1 MIMDK
6 FLYGTQYYRA
16 PTPLPEEWDGDME
29 NVKKLGMDT
38 VQIRIQWRFNEPRE
52 GEYKFD
58 DVDGLFEKAKKNGL
72 KVIFKFLLETAP
84 QYVYDKYDGYRVASD
99 NTIIRS
105 SSHGAFYVGGWLPC
119 FTNPD
124 VQAAAMRFVETMVQ
138 RYKDEPNL
146 ILWHVWNEPRNRPV
160 GECYCKHCR
169 KAYGEWLKKEYGTI
183 ENFNAIFGTGEESF
197 EKPQLPGMAHGFWD
211 AYLFKKYKS
220 GEGIRAV
227 LRKCY
232 ESIKKYDDTRPIMA
246 HAGFNA
252 SMQFEL
258 GDLSNDE
265 IVGKA
270 VDFYGTSLPAPDEF
284 RTHEDRQTTQLM
296 LDYLYAVDKNFF
308 CHEIYP
314 SLGCFEYYDDT
325 PALEYKI
332 WSALASGAKGICF
345 WQYRAERLGNEQDCS
360 GIAKMNGEPR
370 DICAGVKRVGDV
382 LKEHGDL
389 FLRAEPERNGVGI
402 VFDFDSFLLSLLED
416 YSQNLYEFKTNEK
429 AIGYYHDSHQGGYRL
444 FSDAD
449 YDVNYVLA
457 GRPQEFKKFK
467 ALYFPYYNM
476 ADKALEEPL
485 YEYVQKGGIV
495 FADEGFALRD
505 RRNTWLNIN
514 DMAFEKL
521 ANVYVERRVKTS
533 VKPASI
539 VLNGEKINVSPYSAR
554 LTLKGG
560 KTLVCFEDGTPAIV
574 EYSIG
579 KGKFVYFAAPM
590 GYSYY
595 HEHEQAWL
603 AFVKEYLTENSELRQ
618 KEYSNQ
624 KKGVYQKTLLGDGYS
639 LEIVRNWSDGVQE
652 IAVGACKKVLTG
664 QPVENGVVKLAS
676 KDTLCFV
683 SGN

>member
-1 MIMDK
+1 MFFKEI
-6 FLYGTQYYRA
+6 LYGTQYYRA
-16 PTPLPEEWDGDME
+16 PTPLPEEWDKDMANIE
-29 NVKKLGMDT
+29 RIGLDT

-58 DVDGLFEKAKKNGL
+58 DIDGLFATAKKHNL

-84 QYVYDKYDGYRVASD
+84 QYVYDKYDGYRVAAD

-124 VQAAAMRFVETMVQ
+124 VNAAAMRFVETMVK

-169 KAYGEWLKKEYGTI
+169 KAYGKWLKKEYGTI
-183 ENFNAIFGTGEESF
+183 DRFNEIFGTGEESF
-197 EKPQLPGMAHGFWD
+197 DNPQLPGMAHGFWD

-220 GEGIRAV
+220 GEAIRAV
-227 LRKCY
+227 LRGCY
-232 ESIKKYDDTRPIMA
+232 ESIKKYDTTRPIMA

-265 IVGKA
+265 IVSKA
-270 VDFYGTSLPAPDEF
+270 VDFYGTSLPAPDCF
-284 RTHEDRQTTQLM
+284 RTHEDRQVTQLM
-296 LDYLYAVDKNFF
+296 LDYLYAVDNNFF

-325 PALEYKI
+325 PTLEYKI
-332 WSALASGAKGICF
+332 WSALAAGAKGICF

-370 DICAGVKRVGDV
+370 EICDGVKRVSDV
-382 LKEHGDL
+382 LKKYNEL
-389 FLRAEPERNGVGI
+389 FLHASPEQGGVGI
-402 VFDFDSFLLSLLED
+402 VFDFDSLLLSLIED

-429 AIGYYHDSHQGGYRL
+429 EIGYYHHSHQGGYRL
-444 FSDAD
+444 FGDAG
-449 YDVNYVLA
+449 YNVGYVLA
-457 GRPQEFKKFK
+457 SKPQEFKKFK
-467 ALYFPYYNM
+467 ALYFPNYSM
-476 ADKALEEPL
+476 ADTALEKPL
-485 YEYVQKGGIV
+485 YEYVKEGGIV

-505 RRNTWLNIN
+505 RKNTWLNI
-514 DMAFEKL
+514 DKMPFTSL
-521 ANVYVERRVKTS
+521 ADVFVERRVKTS
-533 VKPASI
+533 IEPQKI
-539 VLNGEKINVSPYSAR
+539 LLNGEKIDVSPYAAR
-554 LTLKGG
+554 VTLGGG
-560 KTLVCFEDGTPAIV
+560 KAIAAFENGLPAIV

-595 HEHEQAWL
+595 QNKESAWVD
-603 AFVKEYLTENSELRQ
+603 FVSEYLQNNGELCK
-618 KEYSNQ
+618 KEYSDER
-624 KKGVYQKTLLGDGYS
+624 KGVYHRTLRGDGYT
-639 LEIVRNWSDGVQE
+639 LEIIRNWSGEEKE
-652 IAVGACKKVLTG
+652 ITLGEYKEILTA
-664 QPVENGVVKLAS
+664 QTPNGNSVALATG
-676 KDTLCFV
+676 DTLCFMR
-683 SGN
+683 

>member
-1 MIMDK
+1 
-6 FLYGTQYYRA
+6 
-16 PTPLPEEWDGDME
+16 
-29 NVKKLGMDT
+29 
-38 VQIRIQWRFNEPRE
+38 
-52 GEYKFD
+52 
-58 DVDGLFEKAKKNGL
+58 
-72 KVIFKFLLETAP
+72 
-84 QYVYDKYDGYRVASD
+84 
-99 NTIIRS
+99 
-105 SSHGAFYVGGWLPC
+105 
-119 FTNPD
+119 
-124 VQAAAMRFVETMVQ
+124 
-138 RYKDEPNL
+138 
-146 ILWHVWNEPRNRPV
+146 
-160 GECYCKHCR
+160 
-169 KAYGEWLKKEYGTI
+169 
-183 ENFNAIFGTGEESF
+183 
-197 EKPQLPGMAHGFWD
+197 
-211 AYLFKKYKS
+211 
-220 GEGIRAV
+220 
-227 LRKCY
+227 
-232 ESIKKYDDTRPIMA
+232 
-246 HAGFNA
+246 
-252 SMQFEL
+252 
-258 GDLSNDE
+258 
-265 IVGKA
+265 
-270 VDFYGTSLPAPDEF
+270 
-284 RTHEDRQTTQLM
+284 
-296 LDYLYAVDKNFF
+296 
-308 CHEIYP
+308 
-314 SLGCFEYYDDT
+314 
-325 PALEYKI
+325 
-332 WSALASGAKGICF
+332 
-345 WQYRAERLGNEQDCS
+345 
-360 GIAKMNGEPR
+360 MNGEPR

-457 GRPQEFKKFK
+457 SRPQEFKKFK

-514 DMAFEKL
+514 DMPFEKL

-560 KTLVCFEDGTPAIV
+560 KTLVSFEDGTPAIV

-603 AFVKEYLTENSELRQ
+603 AFVKDYLTENSELRQ

-624 KKGVYQKTLLGDGYS
+624 KKGVYQKTLLGDGYA
-639 LEIVRNWSDGVQE
+639 LEIVRNWSDGEQE
-652 IAVGACKKVLTG
+652 IKIGTCKKVLTG

-683 SGN
+683 SEN